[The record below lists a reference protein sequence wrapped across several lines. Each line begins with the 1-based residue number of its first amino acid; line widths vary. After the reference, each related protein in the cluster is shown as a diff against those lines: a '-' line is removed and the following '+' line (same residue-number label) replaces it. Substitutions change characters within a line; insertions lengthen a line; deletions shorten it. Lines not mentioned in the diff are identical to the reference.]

1 MATLDYSEV
10 RERRYIVLDGEP
22 YEVLSAHVFRKQQR
36 KPVNA
41 TKLKNLITG
50 SVREHSFGASDKV
63 EEADI
68 SSREITYLYS
78 NKGEHWFCEKNDK
91 SKRFQLEDATVGD
104 RIHFMKANDTISLL
118 TFDDGSDDDGA
129 GEGRIVGLKT
139 PVKVELK
146 VKEAAPAVKG
156 NTAQGGSKKVILE
169 TGHEL
174 QVPMFVNEGDVLLLN
189 TETGEYVERVGKK

>member
-22 YEVLSAHVFRKQQR
+22 YEVLHSHVFRKQQR

-63 EEADI
+63 EEAEI

-78 NKGEHWFCEKNDK
+78 NRGEHWFCEKNDK
-91 SKRFQLEDATVGD
+91 SKRFKLEDTTVGN
-104 RIHFMKANDTISLL
+104 RINFMRPNDTISLL
-118 TFDDGSDDDGA
+118 TFDDDSGA
-129 GEGRIVGLKT
+129 DGEGRIVGLKT
-139 PVKVELK
+139 PIKVELK
-146 VKEAAPAVKG
+146 VKDAAPAVKG
-156 NTAQGGSKKVILE
+156 NTAQGGSKKVVLE
-169 TGHEL
+169 TGYEIM
-174 QVPMFVNEGDVLLLN
+174 VPMFVTEGDAILLN
-189 TETGEYVERVGKK
+189 TDTGEYVERVGKK